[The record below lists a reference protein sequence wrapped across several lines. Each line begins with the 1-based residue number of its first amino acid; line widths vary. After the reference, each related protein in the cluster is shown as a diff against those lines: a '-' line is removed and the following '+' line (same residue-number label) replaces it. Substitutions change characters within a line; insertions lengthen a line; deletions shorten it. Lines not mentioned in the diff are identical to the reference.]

1 MTMAAY
7 DTPLMRQHQEIKRQ
21 HPDAILFFRVGD
33 FYEMFG
39 DDAVVASKILQITLT
54 SRDKGKENAVPLCG
68 VPYHAAAGYIDR
80 LLAVGRSVALCE
92 QMEEAG
98 AGKGMLRREVVRVI
112 TPGTVIEPHL
122 LNGREPNAV
131 AALWQDT
138 DQTVGLACLDL
149 STGDFRRTTLPGWGR
164 VEDALVAIGP
174 KELILPSDLAE
185 KFAAHFAPHVP
196 APPPDPA
203 DSSDPVGPGG
213 PALPSLDFVDIRRSQ
228 WLFRS
233 VSSSFFSPDTAHR
246 LLVSHLGVFSVSA
259 LGDARDPGLTA
270 AGGLLGYVGSVQKG
284 MLGSVTALHVY
295 ASGEMRLSARTL
307 RHLDLLPVSRRSDEG
322 NLLHVLDR
330 TLTPMGGRLL
340 REWVLR
346 PLTTLSAILSRQERI
361 AAFYDAPTPRMRLR
375 TDLAEVADLSRLIG
389 RISLKAATP
398 PDMIALS
405 KSLAALPDI
414 EKRLADLPVF
424 QAAFQEGG
432 ASWDT
437 LSDIARQIDAA
448 LVDSPPLSVKDGGVI
463 REGHLPALDEWRRFQ
478 KEGRGMM
485 AQMEQDE
492 RRRTG
497 IESLK
502 IRYNNLF
509 GYSIEVTDAQA
520 KNVPSD
526 YIRKQTLARAERY
539 TTEALRGVEAKL
551 IAADATVLRLEAEA
565 YEALCLAI
573 ARQTAR
579 IQQMAGTV
587 AEIDVLSALAEV
599 AHRNGYVRPTLSEE
613 GEIAIV
619 DGRHPVLEQA
629 GAVFVPNDTRIDL
642 TTRRLLILT
651 GPNMAGKSTYMKQVG
666 LMVLMAQIGS
676 FVPAR
681 AAKIGLV
688 DQLFTRVG
696 AEDDLQRGMSTF
708 MVEMT
713 EMAHILRC
721 ATPRSLLLLD
731 EIGRG
736 TSTFDGMSIAQAICE
751 AVHRIGVRTLFAT
764 HYHELVR
771 LGETDGIHNLHTHVK
786 EAGEEIL
793 FLRKMIDGGAD
804 QSYGIH
810 VARLA
815 GLPAGVI
822 ARAREILYAM
832 EAGESLHRSPPRNRD
847 DAESEPADP
856 QGHPVVASLRAID
869 PDQVTPMQA
878 LQILVE
884 LKRLAG

>member
-1 MTMAAY
+1 MAAY

-39 DDAVVASKILQITLT
+39 DDAIVASKILQITLT
-54 SRDKGKENAVPLCG
+54 SRDKGKENAIPLCG

-98 AGKGMLRREVVRVI
+98 AAKGQGKGMLRREVVRVI
-112 TPGTVIEPHL
+112 TPGTIIEPHL
-122 LNGREPNAV
+122 LNAREPNGV
-131 AALWQDT
+131 AALWQGA
-138 DQTVGLACLDL
+138 DQSVGLASLDL
-149 STGDFRRTTLPGWGR
+149 STGDFRRTTLPGWGS
-164 VEDALVAIGP
+164 VEDELVAIGP
-174 KELILPSDLAE
+174 KELILSSDLAE
-185 KFAAHFAPHVP
+185 NFAAHFSPTFSEGATP
-196 APPPDPA
+196 
-203 DSSDPVGPGG
+203 S
-213 PALPSLDFVDIRRSQ
+213 LPSPDSADVSRSP
-228 WLFRS
+228 WLLRW
-233 VSSSFFSPDTAHR
+233 VAPSFFSPDAAHR
-246 LLVSHLGVFSVSA
+246 LLASHFGVFSVSA
-259 LGDARDPGLTA
+259 LGDENDPGLTA
-270 AGGLLGYVGSVQKG
+270 AGGLLGYVASVQKG
-284 MLGSVTALHVY
+284 RLGSVTALRLY
-295 ASGEMRLSARTL
+295 ASGEMRLSSRTL
-307 RHLDLLPVSRRSDEG
+307 RHLDVVPVSRRVDGGS
-322 NLLHVLDR
+322 LLGVLDR

-346 PLTTLSAILSRQERI
+346 PLTNRVTLLARQDGI

-375 TDLAEVADLSRLIG
+375 TDLAEVADMARLIG
-389 RISLKAATP
+389 RISLKVATP

-405 KSLAALPDI
+405 KSLAALPNI
-414 EKRLADLPVF
+414 EKRLADLP
-424 QAAFQEGG
+424 AFQNLR
-432 ASWDT
+432 ASWDN
-437 LSDIARQIDAA
+437 LSDVAQQIDAA
-448 LVDSPPLSVKDGGVI
+448 LVDAPLLSVKDGGVI
-463 REGHLPALDEWRRFQ
+463 REGYLPALDEWRRFQ
-478 KEGRGMM
+478 KEGRGTI

-492 RRRTG
+492 RRRSG

-509 GYSIEVTDAQA
+509 GYSIEVTEAQA

-539 TTEALRGVEAKL
+539 TTDPLRGIEAKL
-551 IAADATVLRLEAEA
+551 LAADATVLRLEAEA
-565 YEALCLAI
+565 YEALCLSVAKETV
-573 ARQTAR
+573 RV
-579 IQQMAGTV
+579 QQMAERV
-587 AEIDVLSALAEV
+587 AEIDALAALAET
-599 AHRNGYVRPTLSEE
+599 AHRNGYVRPTLSED
-613 GEIAIV
+613 GEIVIV

-629 GAVFVPNDTRIDL
+629 GGVFVPNDTRLDL
-642 TTRRLLILT
+642 SARRLLILT
-651 GPNMAGKSTYMKQVG
+651 GPNMAGKSTYMKQVA
-666 LMVLMAQIGS
+666 LIVLMAQIGS

-688 DQLFTRVG
+688 DQIFTRVG

-713 EMAHILRC
+713 EMAHVLRC

-751 AVHRIGVRTLFAT
+751 EVHQIGARTLFAT

-771 LGETDGIHNLHTHVK
+771 LGETEGIHNLHTHVK
-786 EAGEEIL
+786 EAGDEIL

-815 GLPAGVI
+815 GLPTGVI
-822 ARAREILYAM
+822 ARAREILQTM
-832 EAGESLHRSPPRNRD
+832 EAGEAGEGPSSPPPRSRED
-847 DAESEPADP
+847 TESQPANFP
-856 QGHPVVASLRAID
+856 VHPVVASLRAID
-869 PDQVTPMQA
+869 PDHVTPMQA
-878 LQILVE
+878 LQILTDLVKE
-884 LKRLAG
+884 AHRQMNKR